1 MPRSVPIWR
10 GKTPDTKAPNRV
22 RLRVFDRFGGKCHR
36 CGRKVQT
43 GERWTLEHLV
53 ALVNDGANDETNL
66 GVTCDNCLPAKNAE
80 DVAEKAKVAA
90 TRQKHLGITKEG
102 PKLQTRGFTPSPKSE
117 KRRKKAED
125 MNRLPPRQ
133 IYRSADR

>member
-1 MPRSVPIWR
+1 MARATTEWR
-10 GKTPDTKAPNRV
+10 GASDDSKAPPRV
-22 RLRVFDRFGGKCHR
+22 RQRLYDAAKGICHICELPIKPTETWHLDHVISLIEGGENRESNLAPAHAHCNLAKAN
-36 CGRKVQT
+36 
-43 GERWTLEHLV
+43 GEKAR
-53 ALVNDGANDETNL
+53 
-66 GVTCDNCLPAKNAE
+66 
-80 DVAEKAKVAA
+80 KAKVAA

-133 IYRSADR
+133 IYKEASK